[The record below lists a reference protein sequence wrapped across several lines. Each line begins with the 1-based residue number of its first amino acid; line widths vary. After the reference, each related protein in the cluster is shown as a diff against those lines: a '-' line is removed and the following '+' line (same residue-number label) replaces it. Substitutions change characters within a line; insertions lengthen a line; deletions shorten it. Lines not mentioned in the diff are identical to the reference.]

1 MRLDLEITNV
11 RSGNWGA
18 ETAVRDGVLFI
29 NRAELEKQ
37 LAQDRNFASVSVDL
51 ALPGDSAR
59 IIKVWDVLEPRAK
72 VSGGPDF
79 PGILSTF
86 STQGVG
92 SGVTRALRGAGIVIT
107 DQTIPDGGNVNLID
121 MSGPAAPF
129 TDYAKLVNVVLT
141 ATPAAGVSPTDYR
154 AALRIASAKMS
165 VYLARAAANSP
176 ADAVEVYELPALAQ
190 AQEGMEH
197 LPRVVYIYQIHSHQ
211 FPAAHNEPV
220 IYGENS
226 RQMLP
231 TILHPNE
238 IFDGALVRS
247 FWVRNIE
254 TIAIQNHPVVK
265 ALYDRH
271 GKDLCF
277 VGVIVLV
284 AGNQSEERDRNAV
297 MAANLAKHVLGADG
311 AVLTKAHGGAPHVH
325 LAVTGDRCEELGI
338 KTVWMV
344 EEQSG
349 GGSAEGSLIFSS
361 PNADALVNV
370 GGSAEILKLPAV
382 ERVLG
387 GPLAMGGELEWRL
400 GQITGSVIDL
410 GASRLV
416 AARY

>member
-1 MRLDLEITNV
+1 MRLELELTNIHG
-11 RSGNWGA
+11 GNWGA
-18 ETAVRDGVLFI
+18 ETTVRDGVLI
-29 NRAELEKQ
+29 VNRAELEK
-37 LAQDRNFASVSVDL
+37 LIAQDRHFGGVSIDL
-51 ALPGDSAR
+51 AVPGDSCR
-59 IIKVWDVLEPRAK
+59 IVRVWDVLEPRAK

-79 PGILSTF
+79 PGVLSTF
-86 STQGVG
+86 ATQGAG
-92 SGVTRALRGAGIVIT
+92 AGVTRALRGAGIVIT
-107 DQTIPDGGNVNLID
+107 DQTIPDTGNIIE
-121 MSGPAAPF
+121 MSGPAAAF

-141 ATPAAGVSPTDYR
+141 AFPAEGVTPTDYR
-154 AALRIASAKMS
+154 SALRLASAKMA
-165 VYLARAAANSP
+165 VYLAKAATGQP
-176 ADAVEVYELPALAQ
+176 ADDVEVYDLPALAK
-190 AQEGMEH
+190 AQEGLAH
-197 LPRVVYIYQIHSHQ
+197 LPRVCYIYQIHSHQ
-211 FPAAHNEPV
+211 YPAAHNEPV

-226 RQMLP
+226 RQLLP

-238 IFDGALVRS
+238 ILDGALVRS

-265 ALYDRH
+265 ELYNRH

-370 GGSAEILKLPAV
+370 GGSAEMLRLPTV

-387 GPLAMGGELEWRL
+387 GTLALGGALDWRV